1 MWRWLLEGLEQRSLG
16 TLGEHVHFVE
26 DVDLVPSRRAERR
39 LVDEVAHCIDTVVA
53 GGIELVNVVAIAC
66 LYRDA

>member
-1 MWRWLLEGLEQRSLG
+1 M
-16 TLGEHVHFVE
+16 HFVE